1 MGITSY
7 DKMCS
12 FDKGNHQRGCGSV
25 YSYLSLFQLI
35 PKLFRYFIR
44 IFEHNY
50 LLGVVDLGWGN
61 AILANHP
68 EDVL

>member
-1 MGITSY
+1 MTRCALSIKEITKEDAVRFIRTY
-7 DKMCS
+7 
-12 FDKGNHQRGCGSV
+12 H
-25 YSYLSLFQLI
+25 YSKLI
-35 PKLFRYFIR
+35 PKLFRYFIG